1 MFSEKALHAIMGLNF
16 PLWVGGYGNAAALE
30 RIGFDVFNDI
40 IDHSYQF
47 YPRLIDRCYWAV
59 ELNRRILQ
67 DLDYARYCRQRAD
80 SRLRLNLQ
88 RLHDGTAA
96 KFNES
101 VMAAWPPHIS
111 DPVRAAMQQE
121 KARAIRSWQDLGF
134 VPD

>member
-1 MFSEKALHAIMGLNF
+1 M
-16 PLWVGGYGNAAALE
+16 
-30 RIGFDVFNDI
+30 GFDVFNDV
-40 IDHSYQF
+40 IDHSYQ
-47 YPRLIDRCYWAV
+47 YHSSLIDRWYWAV

-101 VMAAWPPHIS
+101 MMAAWPPHIA
-111 DPVRAAMQQE
+111 DPVREAMQQE
-121 KARAIRSWQDLGF
+121 KALAIKSWQDLGF